1 MRKPCLSRLM
11 RGVIAFFERF
21 LVGVRRS
28 GLREETSF
36 LTLGARDRP
45 DTMRGCGGQVCR
57 LLGAPIR

>member
-1 MRKPCLSRLM
+1 M
-11 RGVIAFFERF
+11 RGVIAFFGRF

-45 DTMRGCGGQVCR
+45 EVLATSTDM
-57 LLGAPIR
+57 